1 MNLPERREPA
11 VERAVFFVKYWDK
24 GSTAIGAEQM
34 SEGLR
39 ALGVPARSI
48 YASELSGIR
57 DAILV
62 FIKRANWP
70 HLLRARTTG
79 NRCVLDVQDQ
89 VVFRRWIS
97 HWPLYDA
104 FIFRNRRQLR
114 DFGRQVRVLGN
125 LHALRRTIYQHWD
138 PRYRPHRVPN
148 GALQV
153 AYLGTPR
160 SLSLW
165 GALDGVRCI
174 EPTEWF
180 ARASAFNAH
189 LSVRETAR
197 EWRYKPG
204 AKVVTAAACDA
215 VLLSTP
221 DDASVELLGE
231 DYPFYLKE
239 PTAEGV
245 EEVVARASGAMGGP
259 LWHEALERLR
269 AVRADTSLELTARR
283 YVELFRELG

>member
-1 MNLPERREPA
+1 M
-11 VERAVFFVKYWDK
+11 ERAVYFVKYWDK
-24 GSTAIGAEQM
+24 GSTVMGADQM

-39 ALGVPARSI
+39 RLGVPARSV
-48 YASELSGIR
+48 YASEVAGLR
-57 DAILV
+57 DSVLV
-62 FIKRANWP
+62 FVKRANWP
-70 HLLRARTTG
+70 HLLKARLAG

-114 DFGRQVRVLGN
+114 DFGRQVRLLGN
-125 LHALRRTIYQHWD
+125 FHGLCRTIYLHWD

-148 GALQV
+148 GELRV
-153 AYLGTPR
+153 AYLGTRR
-160 SLSLW
+160 SLALW
-165 GALDGVRCI
+165 GALQAVRCV
-174 EPTEWF
+174 EPAEWF
-180 ARASAFNAH
+180 EGSSQFNAH
-189 LSVRETAR
+189 LSIRRTTR

-204 AKVVTAAACDA
+204 AKVGTAAACDA

-245 EEVVARASGAMGGP
+245 EEAVERAGGAMGGP

-269 AVRADTSLELTARR
+269 AVRADTSLERTARR

>member
-1 MNLPERREPA
+1 MKRE
-11 VERAVFFVKYWDK
+11 VYFVKYWDK
-24 GSTAIGAEQM
+24 GSTTVGAEQM

-48 YASELSGIR
+48 YASELGGIR
-57 DAILV
+57 NAILV

-70 HLLRARTTG
+70 HLLRARLAG

-114 DFGRQVRVLGN
+114 DYGRQVRLLGN
-125 LHALRRTIYQHWD
+125 LHALCRTIYQHWD
-138 PRYRPHRVPN
+138 PRYRPHQVRN
-148 GALQV
+148 GALRV
-153 AYLGTPR
+153 AYLGTTR

-165 GALDGVRCI
+165 GALPRVHCLAP
-174 EPTEWF
+174 EEWF
-180 ARASAFNAH
+180 ARAPEFNAH
-189 LSVRETAR
+189 LSIRETPR

-204 AKVVTAAACDA
+204 AKVVTAAACEA
-215 VLLSTP
+215 VLLTTP

-231 DYPFYLKE
+231 DYPFFVE
-239 PTAEGV
+239 RPNAEAV
-245 EEVVARASGAMGGP
+245 EEVVERASGALGGP
-259 LWHEALERLR
+259 LWRDALERIR
-269 AVRADTSLELTARR
+269 AIKADNTLERAAER
-283 YVELFRELG
+283 YLELFRELG